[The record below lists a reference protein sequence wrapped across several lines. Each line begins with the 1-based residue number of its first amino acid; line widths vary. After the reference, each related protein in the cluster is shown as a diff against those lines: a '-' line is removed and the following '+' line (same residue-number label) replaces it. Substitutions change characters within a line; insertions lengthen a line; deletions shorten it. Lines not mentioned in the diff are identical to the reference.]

1 MKKWYNVICP
11 NILLDRQNH
20 WFQVILPGNS
30 NYAESNDGLIC
41 PFKEV
46 LFHAGSRS
54 RVCGIFVK
62 DTASYVE
69 GL

>member
-1 MKKWYNVICP
+1 MLFAQ
-11 NILLDRQNH
+11 NIVLDRQDH

-30 NYAESNDGLIC
+30 NCTESKDDLIC

-46 LFHAGSRS
+46 LFYAGSRS
-54 RVCGIFVK
+54 RVCGASVK

-69 GL
+69 GR